1 MIVLLMFFIR
11 MMIGYFA
18 ICVLN
23 FLGTRKLLGNKSLLV
38 LHVNVEL
45 GHIITLSFFL
55 VLEIHPTAFSENC
68 LGCKRNGKATRGHSR
83 GKKL

>member
-11 MMIGYFA
+11 MIIGYFA

-38 LHVNVEL
+38 LHVDVNSL
-45 GHIITLSFFL
+45 
-55 VLEIHPTAFSENC
+55 N
-68 LGCKRNGKATRGHSR
+68 
-83 GKKL
+83 